1 MSIPFKKIIA
11 FQRSFSFYL
20 WISLMFASIIFALI
34 WSQWFFLS
42 SVKIYKTS
50 KKVFHN
56 DKETIRKQFSKHTI
70 NQRLHIE
77 SYITKQVVATF
88 PIDDLK
94 QIKTGQPAFVS
105 FSNSEGIN
113 RHIPATVTQVS
124 NPGNMKEG
132 QVVLKAQT
140 KLTMHTPSPFK
151 GSKAEKVNINTISLS
166 PATILFRASGLGIDT
181 PKVTSGPRNVY
192 K

>member
-11 FQRSFSFYL
+11 SQRSFSFYL

-56 DKETIRKQFSKHTI
+56 DKETIRKQFSKHTL
-70 NQRLHIE
+70 NQKLHIE
-77 SYITKQVVATF
+77 SYITKQVDVAF

-94 QIKTGQPAFVS
+94 QMKTGQPAFVS
-105 FSNSEGIN
+105 FKDSEGIN
-113 RHIPATVTQVS
+113 RQIPATVTQVI

-132 QVVLKAQT
+132 RVALRAQM
-140 KLTMHTPSPFK
+140 KLTRHMSSPFK
-151 GSKAEKVNINTISLS
+151 GAKAEKVNINTISLS

-181 PKVTSGPRNVY
+181 PKVTSGPRNVC